1 MQEIGFLHFFV
12 FFQPF
17 KLKKQMGAHLNIP

>member
-12 FFQPF
+12 FFRLF
-17 KLKKQMGAHLNIP
+17 KLKKQMRAHLNIP